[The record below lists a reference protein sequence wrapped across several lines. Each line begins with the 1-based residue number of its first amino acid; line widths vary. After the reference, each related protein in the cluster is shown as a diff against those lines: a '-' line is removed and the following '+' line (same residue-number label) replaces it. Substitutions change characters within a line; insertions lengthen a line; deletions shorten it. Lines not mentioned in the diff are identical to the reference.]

1 MVNNSGAQAPGLA
14 WLFFGTS
21 GRIAR
26 RSFSLAT
33 FFLLL
38 LHVFVIIQLIKA
50 DDNSASLVWW
60 TLVLF
65 VIAAVSL
72 WCIFALIVKRL
83 HDIGVTGFLSL
94 AIVFTGMYFIAF
106 IVLSLWPSQSAT
118 NKYGPPPFWP
128 EA

>member
-1 MVNNSGAQAPGLA
+1 MVDNSGSQAPGLV